1 MDLFRGKEVHYY
13 TSKKYDEMKNEIMSF
28 SNQTIMTADFDEWV
42 VYFESKYYIQ
52 PIEVFEDNI
61 DSEISE
67 TKLKCLDKWGYD
79 IYGQEYVIIDGY
91 CITFTI
97 PFDGDEELLM
107 LKPSSYVMTTYSVDS
122 VQKPKNDSCG
132 AIKMSFEY
140 TVAELKAK
148 KDMYSFVWDSFRRK
162 FKNYSQMIANVNADV
177 TRYNNSI
184 AENAR
189 KLLDDRKQKA
199 SDFVAVSAT
208 LNIPMTR
215 SKNAPNTMP
224 VVLKRV
230 KIEPASRPKEKPVT
244 PEWTITDEDYRNII
258 NVIHSTCVSMEE
270 TAKTFSTMEEEL
282 LRDFIITVL
291 GTHYENSASGE
302 TFRRNGK
309 TDIMVVFENKAAFI
323 GECKIWHGIKRF
335 EDAVQQLFSYSTWRD
350 VKLALIVFNKD
361 VKDFDSIRE
370 KVQQW
375 IKDNTKSYTS
385 MNGNIWNCVIHRQD
399 SNADVSVAI
408 ALYDLTI

>member
-1 MDLFRGKEVHYY
+1 M
-13 TSKKYDEMKNEIMSF
+13 
-28 SNQTIMTADFDEWV
+28 
-42 VYFESKYYIQ
+42 
-52 PIEVFEDNI
+52 
-61 DSEISE
+61 
-67 TKLKCLDKWGYD
+67 
-79 IYGQEYVIIDGY
+79 IDGY
-91 CITFTI
+91 SFTFTI

-107 LKPSSYVMTTYSVDS
+107 LKPSSYLMTTFSVDS
-122 VQKPKNDSCG
+122 VQKPKNDSCS
-132 AIKMSFEY
+132 AIKISFEY

-148 KDMYSFVWDSFRRK
+148 KDMHSFVWDSFNRE

-177 TRYNNSI
+177 RSYNNSI
-184 AENAR
+184 AKNAR

-199 SDFVAVSAT
+199 SDFAAISAA
-208 LNIPMTR
+208 LNIPVSR
-215 SKNAPNTMP
+215 SKNAPNTTP

-230 KIEPASRPKEKPVT
+230 KREPVSRPKEKPVA
-244 PEWTITDEDYRNII
+244 PEYSISNEDYRNII
-258 NVIHSTCVSMEE
+258 NVIHSACVSMEE

-282 LRDFIITVL
+282 LRDFIIAML
-291 GTHYENSASGE
+291 GTHYENRTSGE

-309 TDIMVVFENKAAFI
+309 TDIRVVFENKAAFI
-323 GECKIWHGIKRF
+323 GECKIWHGIKKI

-361 VKDFDSIRE
+361 AKDFDSIRD

-375 IKDNTKSYTS
+375 IKDNTKNYTS